1 MNNLKYLDRYQL
13 IIIIVGIASFAAS
26 MVAFIVMLIT
36 ATVVYNESGAID
48 SLAYND
54 IAVTIYGVF
63 MLTHL
68 TALTWFLARTL
79 TYKLRI
85 KEEDVL

>member
-26 MVAFIVMLIT
+26 MVAFIVMLFT
-36 ATVVYNESGAID
+36 ATVVYDESGAID
-48 SLAYND
+48 TLTYND
-54 IAVTIYGVF
+54 IALTIYGLF

-68 TALTWFLARTL
+68 TALTWFLARTI

-85 KEEDVL
+85 KEEEAL